1 MTTASTTFN
10 LDLFDMLNPLANE
23 FKPVLAESSSS
34 SKKDKEKRHSSSHH
48 KAGIADNS
56 KKQPLK
62 DNASNAKKQGTSK
75 KKGNSSS
82 KRQKPETNKRRPS
95 RQETI
100 SLEDQFKQEAKFI
113 AIEAAINPMYRNE
126 KQLEHGYERYIDWV
140 NRVIH
145 NGQAGII
152 IIVSQINRSL
162 KLYDIITVVGMDTAI
177 VDVVSI
183 VTILQDRKI
192 GVHEGKF

>member
-1 MTTASTTFN
+1 
-10 LDLFDMLNPLANE
+10 MLNPLANE

-34 SKKDKEKRHSSSHH
+34 KKDKERRHSNSHH
-48 KAGIADNS
+48 KAGTGDNS

-62 DNASNAKKQGTSK
+62 DNTSNAKKQGTSK

-82 KRQKPETNKRRPS
+82 KKQKPETNKRRPS
-95 RQETI
+95 RQETT

-113 AIEAAINPMYRNE
+113 AIETAINPMHRNE
-126 KQLEHGYERYIDWV
+126 KQLEHGYERYIDW
-140 NRVIH
+140 
-145 NGQAGII
+145 
-152 IIVSQINRSL
+152 INRSL

-183 VTILQDRKI
+183 VTILQDRKL
-192 GVHEGKF
+192 GVHEEIETFTMDQGNGRKTSCIQVKLHSYF